1 MKKFFLVTTAD
12 YKTWSTDES
21 ILFLGEWCKIYSD
34 KEKWEKLNSEVVPY
48 SWDNRQQ
55 LYKDHIYL
63 DKLYEKVL
71 TEITKILNKVHGTQ
85 YSKMYWRIIIGPWL
99 LIFIPIIFERFNQVS
114 FAVKNYTITSTKIYS
129 FELEDMIPHD
139 MNQFANFFMGDKW
152 NQLIY
157 SFIIKSIGAISYDIV
172 QEKYNQPQVSERR
185 VSLKK
190 RFSNALLMI
199 LSGVKKDIFFA
210 DISLFWKDRLK
221 LFFKHGIFVENFH
234 NTDLSG
240 LKTDKESRQ
249 WMIDLKST
257 NDFEKFLFNIIPKQ
271 LPKAYLEGFQF
282 INKLNKLKSAL
293 IRNPRFI
300 FTSQITYNDWFKFW
314 VAEKK
319 EKGAKLLI
327 AQHGGGY
334 GVAKWFSNEGHE
346 LKVSDYFFSWG
357 WRDKKRPSVIP
368 LGIWTR
374 NKFEKRN
381 NYRQKNALIV
391 LGATPRYSYK
401 MYSETVS
408 SQWLN
413 YFNDQCIFICSL
425 SDELRSKLIVR
436 LYPYDYGWN
445 DEKRIKDIFP
455 DVCLANPDRSMSKLS
470 KESRV
475 IISTYNSTT
484 FLETLSKNIPTIIFW
499 DPKFWELRPEAL
511 ADFNKLKK
519 VGILHDSPISAAD
532 HLEQVWEKTE
542 LWWNSYDT
550 QKVVKEFVKTYCFRP
565 PNLIDEMVK
574 KVEEIPLK
582 SQKEGVPFT

>member
-1 MKKFFLVTTAD
+1 MKKFFLITTAD

-34 KEKWEKLNSEVVPY
+34 KEKWEELNSEVVPY

-55 LYKDHIYL
+55 LYKDYIYL
-63 DKLYEKVL
+63 DELCEKVL
-71 TEITKILNKVHGTQ
+71 TEITKILNKVHGIQ

-99 LIFIPIIFERFNQVS
+99 CIFIPIIFERFNQVS
-114 FAVKNYTITSTKIYS
+114 FALKNYNITSTKVYS
-129 FELEDMIPHD
+129 CELEDMIPYD
-139 MNQFANFFMGDKW
+139 MNQFCNFFIADKW

-157 SFIIKSIGAISYDIV
+157 SSLIKRMGTIAYEIV
-172 QEKYNQPQVSERR
+172 QEEYKPSKVPKRK
-185 VSLKK
+185 VSLKM
-190 RFSNALLMI
+190 RLMGAASMIFSRL
-199 LSGVKKDIFFA
+199 KKDVFFA
-210 DISLFWKDRLK
+210 EISFSWKDRLK
-221 LFFKHGIFVENFH
+221 LFFKYGIFVESFH

-240 LKTDKESRQ
+240 LKTNKESRK

-334 GVAKWFSNEGHE
+334 GVAKWFSNEDHE
-346 LKVSDYFFSWG
+346 LNVADHFFSWG
-357 WRDKKRPSVIP
+357 WRDKKSSSVIP
-368 LGIWTR
+368 LGIWIR

-391 LGATPRYSYK
+391 LGTTLRYSYK

-408 SQWLN
+408 SQWIN
-413 YFNDQCIFICSL
+413 YFNDQCIFIRSL
-425 SDELRSKLIVR
+425 SDELRSKLIVK
-436 LYPYDYGWN
+436 LYPYDFGWN
-445 DEKRIKDIFP
+445 DEKRLKDIFP

-499 DPKFWELRPEAL
+499 DPKFWELRPEAI

-532 HLEQVWEKTE
+532 HLEQVWEKIE

-550 QKVVKEFVKTYCFRP
+550 QKVIKEFVKTYCFRP

-574 KVEEIPLK
+574 KVEEITLK
-582 SQKEGVPFT
+582 S